1 MHMLMTAST
10 LKYSP
15 STLSLIR
22 MLAGY
27 EGERFARNKA
37 QFRDAITNF
46 QNLLRTERTPD
57 ALTLQ
62 GLLLV
67 REGRDLDALRCF
79 NQAIQAS
86 AKENGSASDKDQPT
100 TIPAIR
106 KPKWTYEPTLHQ
118 NRGLI
123 LLRQGRTEEA
133 TASFKIAALELDMPE
148 AYLSLAKLLPQR
160 APEKETYLLKAA
172 QAGSFEACE
181 LLALGLLDKIA
192 EPEIAEEDRVFAA
205 RMAGEWALLLPEE
218 EKREKL
224 KALLAER
231 LEA

>member
-1 MHMLMTAST
+1 MLMTASS

-86 AKENGSASDKDQPT
+86 AKENDSASDKDQPTT

-133 TASFKIAALELDMPE
+133 TASFQIAALELDMPE
-148 AYLSLAKLLPQR
+148 AYLSLAKLLPQG
-160 APEKETYLLKAA
+160 APDKETYLLKAA
-172 QAGSFEACE
+172 QAGNFEACE
-181 LLALGLLDKIA
+181 LLALELLDKIA

-205 RMAGEWALLLPEE
+205 RMAGEWALILPEE

-231 LEA
+231 LEG